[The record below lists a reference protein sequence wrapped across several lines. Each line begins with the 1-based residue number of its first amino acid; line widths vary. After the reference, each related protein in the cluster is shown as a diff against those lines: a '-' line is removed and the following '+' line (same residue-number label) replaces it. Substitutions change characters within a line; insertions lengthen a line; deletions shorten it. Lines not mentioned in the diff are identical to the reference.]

1 MKTLEQFLSDY
12 LGQSKGYPDGK
23 YVGECLSVIKI
34 YIKECFGIEPPPSG
48 TNSAYGYWSKFPN
61 PLGSVFEKVENT
73 PDLIPQ
79 KGWIVIWKPWS
90 ANQYGHIAIVADG
103 CTTGTLKNYAQN
115 WTSRTFQLESN
126 RYTNVVGF
134 LKPKSSIIEDM
145 TQDEKRALELL
156 ESYKINAGH
165 GNLEGAINTLIGNVT
180 ELRNATES
188 IENFKKDIETLKAN
202 IDSLNSKYSELEA
215 KFIENQKIN
224 EKQQKALVT
233 ANDKISELD
242 KTIEN
247 ITADKN
253 SWQLRYNNKNDD
265 FNNLSKLFEEYK
277 KCNPANTEKFNL
289 LDFIKSLLSK
299 WKK

>member
-12 LGQSKGYPDGK
+12 LGKSKGYPDDNSYK
-23 YVGECLSVIKI
+23 GECLSIVKL
-34 YIKECFGIEPPPSG
+34 YILECFGINPPASG
-48 TNSAYGYWSKFPN
+48 SGSAYGYWSNFPN
-61 PLGSVFEKVENT
+61 PLGEVFEKVLNT
-73 PDLIPQ
+73 DDLIPQ
-79 KGWIVIWKPWS
+79 KGWIAIWQPWLS
-90 ANQYGHIAIVADG
+90 NPHGHISIVADG
-103 CTTGTLKNYAQN
+103 STTGTLKNWSQN

-126 RYTNVVGF
+126 RYTNVIGF
-134 LKPKSSIIEDM
+134 LKPKSIIEDM
-145 TQDEKRALELL
+145 TDEQKRVLELL
-156 ESYKINAGH
+156 ENYKITAGH

-202 IDSLNSKYSELEA
+202 INSLNSKYSELEA

-277 KCNPANTEKFNL
+277 KSNPQTETKFNL
-289 LDFIKSLLSK
+289 IQFIISLF
-299 WKK
+299 KK